1 MKIII
6 ETEEIDKDEELI
18 KVYIRY
24 VLKMFKI
31 IDIKVEKVEKQK
43 IKMNKEEIQKVIIEE
58 VDDVINNLLPK
69 LSKSIDR
76 RSVKLLLQGLKKAII
91 KDLK

>member
-1 MKIII
+1 
-6 ETEEIDKDEELI
+6 
-18 KVYIRY
+18 
-24 VLKMFKI
+24 
-31 IDIKVEKVEKQK
+31 
-43 IKMNKEEIQKVIIEE
+43 MNKEEIQKVIIEE

>member
-31 IDIKVEKVEKQK
+31 IDIKVEKVEK
-43 IKMNKEEIQKVIIEE
+43 
-58 VDDVINNLLPK
+58 
-69 LSKSIDR
+69 
-76 RSVKLLLQGLKKAII
+76 
-91 KDLK
+91 